1 MTGRVVKVNVAPG
14 DSVEAG
20 DVLVVLEA
28 MKMEHSVR
36 AAWAGQV
43 SQVNY
48 TQGDLVEGGARLVE
62 VEPRAEDK
70 IS

>member
-1 MTGRVVKVNVAPG
+1 MVKVNVVPG

-43 SQVNY
+43 SGVNCI
-48 TQGDLVEGGARLVE
+48 QGELVEGGTRLVE
-62 VEPRAEDK
+62 VEPHAED
-70 IS
+70 

>member
-1 MTGRVVKVNVAPG
+1 MTGRVVKVNVAAG

-36 AAWAGQV
+36 ATWAGQV
-43 SQVNY
+43 VEVNCK
-48 TQGDLVEGGARLVE
+48 QGELVEGGTRLVE
-62 VEPRAEDK
+62 VEPHAED
-70 IS
+70 

>member
-1 MTGRVVKVNVAPG
+1 MTGRVVKVNVVPG
-14 DSVEAG
+14 DSVEAD

-43 SQVNY
+43 NEVNCK
-48 TQGDLVEGGARLVE
+48 QGELVEGGTRLVE
-62 VEPRAEDK
+62 VEPHAED
-70 IS
+70 

>member
-1 MTGRVVKVNVAPG
+1 MTGRVVKVNVVPG

-43 SQVNY
+43 SEVNCI
-48 TQGDLVEGGARLVE
+48 QGELVEGGTRLVE
-62 VEPRAEDK
+62 VEPHAED
-70 IS
+70 